1 MPGTPDDWTRVK
13 NPFHRTADAA
23 GAPESADTNLQDPLT
38 PFETTD
44 GLAESPQGPATTAR
58 RRRRWP
64 LVAGA
69 TAVVLLATGAVAY
82 GSARKTVQL
91 DVDGQITSVTTF
103 AGSVEG
109 LLAEQDVAVGDRDLV
124 VPDVDSALRG
134 GGDVVVRYGREVPV
148 QVDGSQSS
156 VWLTALDAD
165 EALTTL
171 ASRGSDV
178 RLVASRS
185 GERVSLPIRLDADG
199 PVNVVVD
206 GETKVAPDGSIGI
219 DAILDQQGVQL
230 GELDRVHVEK
240 SDQIAAAQAD
250 AAAEAAPAADAA
262 ATEDADAA
270 ATEDAEAAADA
281 APVSLVVQRVKVE
294 EVPTAAAVPFETV
307 TEEDAN
313 RFKDLDPVVKQ
324 EGVEG
329 VHTTVHRVTTVDGVE
344 ESRELVSEG
353 VTTPPVNKILVQGT
367 KERPKPE
374 PKPTTQQRS
383 SAPSS
388 SGGSSAPAA
397 DLGSAPG
404 GVWGALAQ
412 CESGGNPATNTGNG
426 YYGLYQFSASTWRAM
441 GGSGL
446 PSEASA
452 AEQTQ
457 RAQALQARSGWGQWP
472 ACARKL
478 GLL

>member
-23 GAPESADTNLQDPLT
+23 GAPESADTTLQNPPTL
-38 PFETTD
+38 TD
-44 GLAESPQGPATTAR
+44 GPAESPQSPATTAR

-82 GSARKTVQL
+82 GNARKTVQL
-91 DVDGQITSVTTF
+91 DVDGQITTVTTF

-199 PVNVVVD
+199 PVNVVAD

-219 DAILDQQGVQL
+219 DAILDQQGIQL

-240 SDQIAAAQAD
+240 SEQIAAAQAD
-250 AAAEAAPAADAA
+250 AAAEAAPAE
-262 ATEDADAA
+262 ATAA

-294 EVPTAAAVPFETV
+294 EVPTTAAVPFETV

-374 PKPTTQQRS
+374 PKATTQQRS
-383 SAPSS
+383 STPS

-426 YYGLYQFSASTWRAM
+426 YYGLYQFSLSTWQAM

>member
-1 MPGTPDDWTRVK
+1 VPGTHDDWTRVK
-13 NPFHRTADAA
+13 NPFHRTANAA
-23 GAPESADTNLQDPLT
+23 GAPEGTDTTPLI
-38 PFETTD
+38 PFETPTD
-44 GLAESPQGPATTAR
+44 AAAESPESPAATTTAT

-82 GSARKTVQL
+82 GNARKTVEL
-91 DVDGQITSVTTF
+91 DVDGKTVTVTTF
-103 AGSVEG
+103 AGSVAG
-109 LLAEQDVAVGDRDLV
+109 LLEEQDVAVGDRDLV
-124 VPDVDSALRG
+124 VPDADAALSG
-134 GGDVVVRYGREVPV
+134 GSDVVVRYGREVPV

-185 GERVSLPIRLDADG
+185 GERASLPIRLDADG

-206 GETKVAPDGSIGI
+206 GETEVAPDGSVGI
-219 DAILDQQGVQL
+219 DAILDQQGVVL
-230 GELDRVHVEK
+230 GDLDRVHVAK
-240 SDQIAAAQAD
+240 TAD
-250 AAAEAAPAADAA
+250 DTAADGP
-262 ATEDADAA
+262 E
-270 ATEDAEAAADA
+270 
-281 APVSLVVQRVKVE
+281 VSLVVQRVAVQ
-294 EVPTAAAVPFETV
+294 EVPTATAVPFETV

-313 RFKDLDPVVKQ
+313 RFKDLDAVVKQ
-324 EGVEG
+324 EGAEG

-353 VTTPPVNKILVQGT
+353 ITTPPVNKILVQGT

-374 PKPTTQQRS
+374 PKPAAQPRS
-383 SAPSS
+383 SGGTS
-388 SGGSSAPAA
+388 SGGSSAPAPAA
-397 DLGSAPG
+397 DLGSAPE
-404 GVWGALAQ
+404 GVWSALAQ

-426 YYGLYQFSASTWRAM
+426 YYGLYQFSLSTWRAM

-472 ACARKL
+472 ACSAKL
-478 GLL
+478 GLR

>member
-1 MPGTPDDWTRVK
+1 MK
-13 NPFHRTADAA
+13 NPFHRTAHAA
-23 GAPESADTNLQDPLT
+23 GAPQGADTT
-38 PFETTD
+38 PDLDHTD
-44 GLAESPQGPATTAR
+44 TAAAGSTSPAATTTAH

-64 LVAGA
+64 LVAGS

-82 GSARKTVQL
+82 GNARKTVEL
-91 DVDGQITSVTTF
+91 DVDGQITTVTTF

-109 LLAEQDVAVGDRDLV
+109 LLEEQGVAVGDRDQV
-124 VPDVDSALRG
+124 VPDADAALRG
-134 GGDVVVRYGREVPV
+134 GSDVVVRYGREVPV
-148 QVDGSQSS
+148 QVDGSQTS

-185 GERVSLPIRLDADG
+185 GERASLPIRLDVDG
-199 PVNVVVD
+199 PVSVVAD
-206 GETKVAPDGSIGI
+206 GETQVAPDGSVGI
-219 DAILDQQGVQL
+219 DAILEQQGVEL
-230 GELDRVHVEK
+230 GELDRVHVAK
-240 SDQIAAAQAD
+240 AD
-250 AAAEAAPAADAA
+250 AVAETTAGDEKAASDETAAP
-262 ATEDADAA
+262 ED
-270 ATEDAEAAADA
+270 EAE
-281 APVSLVVQRVKVE
+281 VSLVVQRVKVE
-294 EVPTAAAVPFETV
+294 EVPTTAPVPFETV
-307 TEEDAN
+307 TEEDPN
-313 RFKDLDPVVKQ
+313 RFEDLDQVVKQ

-344 ESRELVSEG
+344 ESRELVSDG
-353 VTTPPVNKILVQGT
+353 VTTPPVSKILVQGT
-367 KERPKPE
+367 KERPEPE
-374 PKPTTQQRS
+374 PEPEPAAQ
-383 SAPSS
+383 PSS
-388 SGGSSAPAA
+388 SGSSGSSSASSAPAPA
-397 DLGSAPG
+397 DLGSAPA
-404 GVWGALAQ
+404 GVWAQLAQ

-426 YYGLYQFSASTWRAM
+426 YYGLYQFSLPTWQAM

-457 RAQALQARSGWGQWP
+457 RAQALQAQSGWGQWP